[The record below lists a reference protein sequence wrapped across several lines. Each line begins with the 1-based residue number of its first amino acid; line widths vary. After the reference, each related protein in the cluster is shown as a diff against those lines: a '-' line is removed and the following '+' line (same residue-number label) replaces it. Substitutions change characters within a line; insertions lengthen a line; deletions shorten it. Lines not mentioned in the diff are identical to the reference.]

1 MTFIPDQIS
10 TADLASLHKEAEV
23 TAKIEAVVKATK
35 SDDNPLNKKVDGT
48 DMTEQEFC
56 QYYGKKIDAIAEEI
70 GTSFGYKFMMDYSA
84 FCLLQFH
91 DAGAKEQ
98 ASEGRLESAMGWC
111 KDAGILQSI
120 AIMLRKIYMGPQ
132 DFICDPEVD
141 ENIDD
146 DDTETV

>member
-10 TADLASLHKEAEV
+10 AADLASLHKEAEI
-23 TAKIEAVVKATK
+23 TAKINEVVSNTK
-35 SDDNPLNKKVDGT
+35 SDNNPLNKKVDGT

-56 QYYGKKIDAIAEEI
+56 QYYGKKIDELAEEI

-91 DAGAKEQ
+91 DEGAKAQ
-98 ASEGRLESAMGWC
+98 AAEGRQEAAFGWC
-111 KDAGILQSI
+111 KDAGILHSI
-120 AIMLRKIYMGPQ
+120 ATMIRKIYMGPQ

-141 ENIDD
+141 EN